1 MRSRSAAAPV
11 FVEMLGLPADGRLPS
26 EAEPGQVLADRR
38 LELGPAAGDVDV
50 LDAQE
55 EPAARPRREIGVEES
70 RIGVTEMQPPV
81 RARSEAEGRL
91 DHACPQLSFRGRE
104 AAPGTHCL

>member
-1 MRSRSAAAPV
+1 
-11 FVEMLGLPADGRLPS
+11 MLGLAPHGLLEG
-26 EAEPGQVLADRR
+26 EAEPGQVLADCGF
-38 LELGPAAGDVDV
+38 ELRPAAGDVDV

-55 EPAARPRREIGVEES
+55 EAAARPRREIVVEEG
-70 RIGVTEMQPPV
+70 RIGVTEMKPTV
-81 RARSEAEGRL
+81 GARSEAEGRL